1 MKNFITADMENALEA
16 TQRKATDYLKSEI
29 AHFKSGIAHFKS
41 GIAHFK
47 VEVSNFK
54 SGIAHFKSEVSD
66 GSTRRAASVCSPFR
80 C

>member
-16 TQRKATDYLKSEI
+16 TQRKATDYLKSE
-29 AHFKSGIAHFKS
+29 IAHFKS